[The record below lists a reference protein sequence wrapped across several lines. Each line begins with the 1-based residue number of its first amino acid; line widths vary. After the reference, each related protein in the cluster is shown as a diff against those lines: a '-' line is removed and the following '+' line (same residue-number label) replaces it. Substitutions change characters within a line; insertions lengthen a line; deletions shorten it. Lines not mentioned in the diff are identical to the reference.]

1 MGEQTFTFLGRVPV
15 KCQPGEVEH
24 SYQPAVSAEGIHED
38 DTAGHSWGGG
48 AEDNRSASQ
57 ASLEGMKFPVVVL
70 I

>member
-48 AEDNRSASQ
+48 QRITGQ
-57 ASLEGMKFPVVVL
+57 PPRPPWKG
-70 I
+70 